1 MEEISGQQCMVCG
14 KNELTLREDELDIP
28 YFGRVAV
35 FGMSCTACGYKKSD
49 LEPLEAR
56 EGAEYTFEVSCEA
69 DLNVKVIKSGS
80 ATLKI
85 PRMITQSSG
94 PASNGYITTVEGV
107 LERVKSAIQA
117 SINGEDDKAVR
128 TKGKNQ
134 IKKLNNVLAGR
145 DKIKLII
152 SDKSG
157 CSSIVSDKVTTKK
170 I

>member
-1 MEEISGQQCMVCG
+1 MEEITGQQCMMCG
-14 KNELTLREDELDIP
+14 ANELTLREDELDIP

-49 LEPLEAR
+49 LEPIEQR
-56 EGAEYTFEVSCEA
+56 EGAEYTFEVTCEA

-85 PRMITQSSG
+85 PRMITQEPG
-94 PASNGYITTVEGV
+94 PSSNGYITTVEGV
-107 LERVKSAIQA
+107 LERVKAAIQT
-117 SINGEDDKAVR
+117 SIDGEDDKAVR

-145 DKIKLII
+145 DTIKLSIK
-152 SDKSG
+152 DPSG
-157 CSSIVSDKVTTKK
+157 CSSIVSDKAVVKRA
-170 I
+170 